1 MHRPQQSTKMNATQL
16 KNVLNAIKMTVDQ
29 TTWDA
34 AIRDMT
40 SVTEVPVV
48 TEVKPKRVLSPEH
61 KAKMQAGRVAAKAKT
76 EVPTD
81 ATPAEVAEAPVKPKR
96 VLSPEHIAKMQ
107 AGRVAAK
114 AKVDAPEVAEAKPKR
129 VLSPEHIAKM
139 QAGRKKKVDAPAVAE
154 VAVAEVAVA
163 EAADMIEVAGKIYVR
178 LADGRCYERGDN
190 EGELG
195 CWAGMFKD
203 GVLDTTVSEL

>member
-61 KAKMQAGRVAAKAKT
+61 KAKMQAGRVAAKAKA

-107 AGRVAAK
+107 AGR
-114 AKVDAPEVAEAKPKR
+114 
-129 VLSPEHIAKM
+129 
-139 QAGRKKKVDAPAVAE
+139 KKKVDAPV
-154 VAVAEVAVA
+154 VAEVAVA

>member
-1 MHRPQQSTKMNATQL
+1 MNATQL

-61 KAKMQAGRVAAKAKT
+61 KAKMQAGRVAAKAK
-76 EVPTD
+76 VD
-81 ATPAEVAEAPVKPKR
+81 APEVAEAPVKPKR

-107 AGRVAAK
+107 AGR
-114 AKVDAPEVAEAKPKR
+114 
-129 VLSPEHIAKM
+129 
-139 QAGRKKKVDAPAVAE
+139 KKKVDAPVVAE
-154 VAVAEVAVA
+154 VAVAEIAVA